1 MASTPPHRQI
11 SRLFGTA
18 PLIGWLVAV
27 GFCGWFEWI
36 RLAQLSRTPAGPLA
50 WFFVWN
56 HDTSLPLLVLAAL
69 PLLIFFARPS
79 RLLNPR
85 ERGQG
90 GPTGPTL
97 QHPLPGKSLALPVAV
112 GLLAFTA
119 SASIGLRGIQ
129 IPTAVQS
136 HIGKSNKVPLYTL
149 PPAYHDEF
157 SYLLQARTFL
167 SARVAWPAMTVGG
180 DAFHQIHVLNRPVTA
195 SRYFPWTGLWMAP
208 FLAAG
213 MPVLGHWIAGS
224 IATALFCRVLQ
235 RIVSPWAAGIG
246 GLLLA
251 ASPGLAVFSNLL
263 LAHHPTLIALAVF
276 LYAFQKLQSTGR
288 RRWAWLSGT
297 ALTCAMLGRPMT
309 AAGFAAPFGIWL
321 AFQMFRQWFARRDGD
336 ILRQIPGTAAGF
348 AVPLAVGFLSLAVMN
363 QQITGEWNQ
372 SPYQL
377 YTDTWT
383 PRHRFGFENAL
394 QPPQPGNVLAPY
406 DAWAENLTPA
416 LALQNLHHRLLASS
430 QWTLGLAALL
440 LLLPASCGLLLRHDA
455 TSEGQFRRLLAA
467 AVTSLHL
474 VHLPYWYDGIM
485 HWHYVFETA
494 PLLIMLAAVGL
505 DGWQHALQQYLTR
518 RVARL
523 WLYAGLL
530 AALLPSWLDA
540 DSLWGAS
547 RVSLAVSEQA
557 YSRVRMEA
565 FQRLTRDISS
575 DQPVLVLVD
584 ERSGDQQL
592 SYIINPPDYEG
603 PVLTARLP
611 ENSPD
616 IAQLQQQFP
625 NRTVWTFQPATFAL
639 RKLSQV
645 SPR

>member
-1 MASTPPHRQI
+1 MAPTAPHRQI
-11 SRLFGTA
+11 PRLLRTA
-18 PLIGWLVAV
+18 PFVGWLLAV
-27 GFCGWFEWI
+27 GFCGWFEWV

-56 HDTSLPLLVLAAL
+56 HDTSLPLLVLATF
-69 PLLIFFARPS
+69 PLLIFFARPG
-79 RLLNPR
+79 RLKIPQ
-85 ERGQG
+85 ERFEG
-90 GPTGPTL
+90 GPATL
-97 QHPLPGKSLALPVAV
+97 ALQTLLPGRSLAVPVAV

-129 IPTAVQS
+129 IPSLLHSRSGELIQ
-136 HIGKSNKVPLYTL
+136 VPLYTL

-167 SARVAWPAMTVGG
+167 SARAAWPAMTTGG

-195 SRYFPWTGLWMAP
+195 SRYFPWTGLWIAP

-213 MPVLGHWIAGS
+213 IPVLGHWLAGGF
-224 IATALFCRVLQ
+224 AAALFCRILQ
-235 RIVSPWAAGIG
+235 KLVSPWAALIG

-251 ASPGLAVFSNLL
+251 VSPGPAVFSNLL

-276 LYAFQKLQSTGR
+276 LYAFQNLHSTGR
-288 RRWAWLSGT
+288 CGWAWLSGT

-321 AFQMFRQWFARRDGD
+321 AGQIFRQWLGRRDGSP
-336 ILRQIPGTAAGF
+336 LQQIVSTAAGF
-348 AVPLAVGFLSLAVMN
+348 AVPLAVGFLLLAAMN
-363 QQITGEWNQ
+363 QRITGHWNQ

-383 PRHRFGFENAL
+383 PRHRFGFENAV

-416 LALQNLHHRLLASS
+416 LALRNLQHRLLASS

-440 LLLPASCGLLLRHDA
+440 LLLPASCGLLLRRGA
-455 TSEGQFRRLLAA
+455 TPERSFQRLLAA
-467 AVTSLHL
+467 AVASMHL

-494 PLLIMLAAVGL
+494 PLLLMLAAVGL
-505 DGWQHALQQYLTR
+505 DGWQQALQQSLSR

-523 WLYAGLL
+523 WLCSGLL
-530 AALLPSWLDA
+530 AVLLPSWLDA
-540 DSLWGAS
+540 ESLWGAS
-547 RVSLAVSEQA
+547 RVSMAVSEQA
-557 YSRVRMEA
+557 YSRVRMET
-565 FQRLTRDISS
+565 FRRLTRDISA

-592 SYIINPPDYEG
+592 SYIINPPDYAG

-611 ENSPD
+611 ENAPD
-616 IAQLQQQFP
+616 IAQMQQQFP
-625 NRTVWTFQPATFAL
+625 NRTVWTFQPSTFTL
-639 RKLSQV
+639 RQLTEV